1 MSEPSL
7 YPCHGVHSSLP
18 KGKASGQLRVGR
30 SHLIFTIADQQ
41 IELSLNELTMEQG
54 GASDRLVF
62 FTHPA
67 RPDWR
72 FYTSDKSVL
81 KDPHFKQY
89 PHLAT
94 KMRGARNKHVFNWSL
109 LVVVLL
115 LILAVPIAAMMNLHR
130 ASAVIAE
137 QVPVEWE
144 QQLGESSFAQY
155 QIGAELMDEEQS
167 ERLMQPLISPLIDVL
182 PNRRFD
188 YRFYIVNDGSLNAF
202 ALPGGIV
209 VLNSGLILAAD
220 DAAELLGVVGHEI
233 THVRE
238 RHGIRGVI
246 SRAGIYV
253 AVSALVGDVSGV
265 LAVVADAAPLL
276 ISQGYSRDFETEAD
290 ELSHELLVKA
300 RIDPT
305 GLARFF
311 EKMRAKEQEKLAEL
325 GDEETQAWLTTAM
338 GFLSSHPTTD
348 ERITALNHRDADES
362 IEYRDLSQ
370 PFAELKASV
379 EAFVI
384 EGEQDAP
391 DAQDD
396 LYEEGL
402 YEDEQAAEAE
412 TVLAA
417 GR

>member
-1 MSEPSL
+1 MSETSL
-7 YPCHGVHSSLP
+7 YPCHGVHSSLA
-18 KGKASGQLRVGR
+18 KGKASGQLRVGS

-41 IELSLNELTMEQG
+41 IELSLNELKMEQG

-62 FTHPA
+62 FTHPG

-89 PHLAT
+89 PHLAGM
-94 KMRGARNKHVFNWSL
+94 MRGARSKHLFNWSL

-115 LILAVPIAAMMNLHR
+115 VCLAVPIAALMNLHR

-155 QIGAELMDEEQS
+155 QISAELMDDEQS
-167 ERLMQPLISPLIDVL
+167 ARLLEPLVTPLIDLL
-182 PNRRFD
+182 PKRRFD
-188 YRFYIVNDGSLNAF
+188 YHFYIVNDSNLNAF

-209 VLNSGLILAAD
+209 VINSGLILAAD

-233 THVRE
+233 VHVRE
-238 RHGIRGVI
+238 RHGIRNVI
-246 SRAGIYV
+246 SHAGIYV
-253 AVSALVGDVSGV
+253 AVSALIGDVSGV

-276 ISQGYSRDFETEAD
+276 ISQGYSRDFESEAD
-290 ELSHELLVKA
+290 RLSHALLIKA
-300 RIDPT
+300 NIDPT

-311 EKMRAKEQEKLAEL
+311 QKMQAKEQEKLAEL
-325 GDEETQAWLTTAM
+325 GDEDTQEWIKTGM
-338 GFLSSHPTTD
+338 GFISSHPATD
-348 ERITALNHRDADES
+348 ERINALEDYNSNATSEFL
-362 IEYRDLSQ
+362 DLSQ
-370 PFAELKASV
+370 PFARLKAGV
-379 EAFVI
+379 EGFVV
-384 EGEQDAP
+384 
-391 DAQDD
+391 DD
-396 LYEEGL
+396 DSQLELNESGV
-402 YEDEQAAEAE
+402 
-412 TVLAA
+412 VLEA